1 MTTRIAYGEPS
12 NMETAMYKEFLEK
25 LLLLPEYERKQL
37 AMFLIASTL
46 TKLSK
51 KNVVDFINELED
63 MSNET

>member
-1 MTTRIAYGEPS
+1 
-12 NMETAMYKEFLEK
+12 METAMHKEFLEK
-25 LLLLPEYERKQL
+25 LLPLPEYERKQL

>member
-1 MTTRIAYGEPS
+1 
-12 NMETAMYKEFLEK
+12 METAMYKEFLEK
-25 LLLLPEYERKQL
+25 LLSLPEYERKQL

>member
-12 NMETAMYKEFLEK
+12 NMETAMHKEFLEK
-25 LLLLPEYERKQL
+25 LLSLPEYERKQL

-63 MSNET
+63 MSNES